1 MLKFNDKESSKERG
15 KTKSLSLKNEYKVIE
30 ILNKKLEAGFQ
41 TKISKSDLA
50 LLQRFINHY
59 QNMSHYIAY
68 TSGLWCTDQ
77 PNKVIDNEKV
87 MFQLS
92 FKK

>member
-15 KTKSLSLKNEYKVIE
+15 RTKPLSLKNEYKAIE

-41 TKISKSDLA
+41 TKTSKADIA

-59 QNMSHYIAY
+59 QNMSHYVAY
-68 TSGLWCTDQ
+68 TGGLWCTDK
-77 PNKVIDNEKV
+77 PEKVIDNDKLL
-87 MFQLS
+87 FQLS
-92 FKK
+92 FK